1 MARPQKLDHKSSNR
15 AQTQSELAKKTGL
28 PLQRIKRL
36 VRDGLGREADGT
48 YNVGKALDLAKR
60 RAMRDPGY
68 YAGDPET
75 TLSWK
80 QRKLKAEAKIAELL
94 LGERTGKLV
103 AIADVRRIWGQE
115 TTRIKNSF
123 LGMGRS
129 LAPLLAH
136 KGPVECQSLIDA
148 RVLEIL
154 RELTRPHYADEKVNA
169 VKRKG

>member
-1 MARPQKLDHKSSNR
+1 M
-15 AQTQSELAKKTGL
+15 E
-28 PLQRIKRL
+28 
-36 VRDGLGREADGT
+36 E
-48 YNVGKALDLAKR
+48 
-60 RAMRDPGY
+60 
-68 YAGDPET
+68 
-75 TLSWK
+75 
-80 QRKLKAEAKIAELL
+80 AEAKIAELL

-103 AIADVRRIWGQE
+103 AIADVRQIWGQE

-169 VKRKG
+169 VKRKS